1 MLGLLLPDDLAGPRA
16 GLDRLGRVGGRAAH
30 LDPFH
35 VEPEPRRSGMERHV
49 DKLLQRRQ
57 QLAVGELARGTQFV
71 ERVFPRLEV
80 VHITA
85 VGGMRDDDVVVGSP
99 VNIALRGVTPQT
111 DGVTERSDRV
121 VGIFGGPGLGRAAA
135 VGDDLVVH
143 LFGNG
148 NFIAAAVIR
157 TAVGIVH
164 GIFDRVQVI
173 VVAACQRKG
182 SAHRKQ
188 QEQFQYFHNS
198 DSLLRSGRRAGMP
211 RSRSVLKN
219 SRNS

>member
-1 MLGLLLPDDLAGPRA
+1 
-16 GLDRLGRVGGRAAH
+16 
-30 LDPFH
+30 
-35 VEPEPRRSGMERHV
+35 
-49 DKLLQRRQ
+49 
-57 QLAVGELARGTQFV
+57 
-71 ERVFPRLEV
+71 
-80 VHITA
+80 
-85 VGGMRDDDVVVGSP
+85 MRDDDVVVGSP